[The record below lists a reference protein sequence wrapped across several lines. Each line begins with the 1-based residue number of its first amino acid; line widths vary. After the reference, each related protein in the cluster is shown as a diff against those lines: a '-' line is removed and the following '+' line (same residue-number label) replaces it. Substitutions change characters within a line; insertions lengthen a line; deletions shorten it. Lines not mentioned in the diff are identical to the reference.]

1 MALASKYI
9 SSVYAALAAK
19 GLQAKED
26 KEMMVS
32 QFTEN
37 RTTSVREMK
46 TAEAMALIN
55 KLNGDKKDINDK
67 RSKMIRTVYSYGHSL
82 NITKIVGTETKV
94 DTERLDALTIR
105 LSPQKKP
112 LQKHTYDELTILVT
126 IFAKYYK
133 EQVNKAAL

>member
-9 SSVYAALAAK
+9 SSIYAALAAK
-19 GLQAKED
+19 GLQSKED

-55 KLNGDKKDINDK
+55 KLNGDKKDTNDK
-67 RSKMIRTVYSYGHSL
+67 RSKMIRTVYSYAYEL
-82 NITKIVGTETKV
+82 NITKIVGDLTKV
-94 DTERLDALTIR
+94 DTERLDALTVR
-105 LSPQKKP
+105 LSPQKKG
-112 LQKHTYDELTILVT
+112 LQKHTYDELIILVT
-126 IFAKYYK
+126 IFTKYHK
-133 EQVNKAAL
+133 EQINKAAL

>member
-9 SSVYAALAAK
+9 SSIYAALAAK

-32 QFTEN
+32 QFTDG
-37 RTTSVREMK
+37 RTISVRDMQ

-55 KLNGDKKDINDK
+55 KLNGDKKDTNDK
-67 RSKMIRTVYSYGHSL
+67 RSKMIRTIYSYAHSL
-82 NITKIVGTETKV
+82 NMTKLVNGLSKV
-94 DTERLDALTIR
+94 DTERLDALTKR
-105 LSPQKKP
+105 LSPQKKG
-112 LQKHTYDELTILVT
+112 LQAHTYEELPKLVT

-133 EQVNKAAL
+133 EQVNKDEV